1 MIVVICI
8 HQHSC
13 SLIICTAH
21 KNLFHSIYVII
32 MCCLVIVLSAI
43 FTKSEFL
50 HVSDVCRCPSE
61 EMTLYILIAI
71 GIAFFGT
78 LVIGMLVLSDEA
90 LNHLV
95 TALLLL
101 QMLRGTGESVCTVI
115 LWEMI
120 SFVIESAIMSLFDY

>member
-1 MIVVICI
+1 MYCV
-8 HQHSC
+8 
-13 SLIICTAH
+13 
-21 KNLFHSIYVII
+21 YVRV
-32 MCCLVIVLSAI
+32 MQCCLFTALSSVATK
-43 FTKSEFL
+43 TKSL
-50 HVSDVCRCPSE
+50 HVSHMCRCPSE

-115 LWEMI
+115 LWGNLVFSSCDFFCI
-120 SFVIESAIMSLFDY
+120 VLYCIVLY